1 MTAVVSK
8 QTTVEQVNE
17 ALETAA
23 NGSLKG
29 ILGFEKA
36 PLVSNDFIGDERSSI
51 VDAAQTA
58 VVGGDLVEVQAWYD
72 NEWGFSHRM
81 VELAEHM
88 NRTGK

>member
-8 QTTVEQVNE
+8 QTSVAEVNA
-17 ALETAA
+17 ALEAAA
-23 NGSLKG
+23 NGALEG

-36 PLVSNDFIGDERSSI
+36 PLVSSDFIGDSRSSI

-58 VVGGDLVEVQAWYD
+58 VVGGDLVEVQSWYD

-81 VELAEHM
+81 VDLATHIASAE
-88 NRTGK
+88 K